1 MQKQQQLSANMLAV
15 VEVYSYAAVA
25 DMALLQSTDHKMK
38 TWIAATFAD
47 DDIVSIV
54 VVAVAFGVD
63 DDDTMHRFAAAA
75 AVVAKPIDE
84 HAKTMLVGEHRQRQ
98 RPVNSS

>member
-38 TWIAATFAD
+38 TWIAATSAID
-47 DDIVSIV
+47 D
-54 VVAVAFGVD
+54 
-63 DDDTMHRFAAAA
+63 
-75 AVVAKPIDE
+75 
-84 HAKTMLVGEHRQRQ
+84 HA
-98 RPVNSS
+98 